1 MPARAHQ
8 LFTKF
13 SDVQIYKLS
22 RPFILAADEVI
33 LDHLGVFLA
42 RKLLQVDVQSGSK
55 KIIPAEVIAEMKRP
69 AIEAEEAEDM
79 EELNGL
85 VTSSVQPSQ
94 K

>member
-1 MPARAHQ
+1 M
-8 LFTKF
+8 
-13 SDVQIYKLS
+13 
-22 RPFILAADEVI
+22 I

-55 KIIPAEVIAEMKRP
+55 KIIPAEVIAEMKRQ

-85 VTSSVQPSQ
+85 VTSSVQPSLQ
-94 K
+94 